1 MIRARSIPT
10 SQRCARCRRRYKQR
24 DGLCRSCGRAAGLYT
39 MTTAAAELERL
50 ERLEPATPAPIA
62 RAPRPRRTVT
72 IDGAEYLVMFDG
84 T

>member
-1 MIRARSIPT
+1 
-10 SQRCARCRRRYKQR
+10 
-24 DGLCRSCGRAAGLYT
+24 